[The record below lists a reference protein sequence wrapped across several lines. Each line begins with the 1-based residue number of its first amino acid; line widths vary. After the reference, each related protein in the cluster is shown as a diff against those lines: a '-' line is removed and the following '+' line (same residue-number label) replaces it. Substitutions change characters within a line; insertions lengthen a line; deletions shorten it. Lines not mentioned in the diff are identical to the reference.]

1 MLFLLGKTQRGESQP
16 FTDSSRLRTP
26 AGRRLLQMG
35 ALSPSIHSL
44 IHSFVMD
51 IFTEDLTTCWRLGS
65 GKMVVCGLGGAP
77 ALIELT
83 FRGGGVL
90 TMNKNNK

>member
-44 IHSFVMD
+44 IHSFIRYGHIYRGLDHVLE
-51 IFTEDLTTCWRLGS
+51 IGLWEDGS
-65 GKMVVCGLGGAP
+65 V
-77 ALIELT
+77 
-83 FRGGGVL
+83 
-90 TMNKNNK
+90 